1 MSSPALS
8 LTPPA
13 PPSASTDYDDRRETP
28 LRDWQGPQERPITL
42 LLNDTAMVS
51 VLATPESLEPLALG
65 HAFTAG
71 WIDSIDQVH
80 GVRLAR
86 LRHGLSVALTVAPS
100 VVARAEA
107 ARRPAASVSSCGAC
121 GMADE
126 APLMAGLRR
135 LEARPPLPGEALRRG
150 LGELEAR
157 ARRGQHGALGL
168 GGGGQVV
175 REGWDIGRHNAL
187 DRVIGEGLRRGRMPD
202 AVLLSSRCSLELVQ
216 KMVRAGIAT
225 LATLSHP
232 SAMAVEVARACGL
245 NLVCCHR
252 GRRLELISGHA
263 PAQAPRQAPRA

>member
-8 LTPPA
+8 LTPRNI
-13 PPSASTDYDDRRETP
+13 PSASAGYDDRREAP

-51 VLATPESLEPLALG
+51 LLATPESLEPLALG

-80 GVRLAR
+80 AVQLAR
-86 LRHGLSVALTVAPS
+86 LRHGLSVALEVAPS
-100 VVARAEA
+100 VAARAEA
-107 ARRPAASVSSCGAC
+107 GRRPAASVSSCGAC
-121 GMADE
+121 GMVDE
-126 APLMAGLRR
+126 AQLMAGLKR
-135 LEARPPLPGEALRRG
+135 LEARPPLPSEALRRG
-150 LGELEAR
+150 LAELEAR

-168 GGGGQVV
+168 EASGSVV
-175 REGWDIGRHNAL
+175 MDGWDIGRHNAL

-216 KMVRAGIAT
+216 KTVRAGITT
-225 LATLSHP
+225 LATLSLP

-245 NLVCCHR
+245 NLICCHR

-263 PAQAPRQAPRA
+263 PDEEPRS

>member
-1 MSSPALS
+1 MTSPALS
-8 LTPPA
+8 LTPRNI
-13 PPSASTDYDDRRETP
+13 PSASVGYDDRREAP

-42 LLNDTAMVS
+42 LLNDTAMVAL
-51 VLATPESLEPLALG
+51 LATPESLEPLALG

-71 WIDSIDQVH
+71 WIDSIDQVQD
-80 GVRLAR
+80 VQLAR
-86 LRHGLSVALTVAPS
+86 LRHGLSVTLRVAPGLA
-100 VVARAEA
+100 ARAEES
-107 ARRPAASVSSCGAC
+107 RRPAPSMSSCGAC

-126 APLMAGLRR
+126 AQLMAGLKR
-135 LEARPPLPGEALRRG
+135 LEARPPLPSEALRQG

-168 GGGGQVV
+168 DGGGQAVID
-175 REGWDIGRHNAL
+175 GWDIGRHNAL

-216 KMVRAGIAT
+216 KTVRASIPT

-245 NLVCCHR
+245 NLICCHR
-252 GRRLELISGHA
+252 GRRLELISGHE
-263 PAQAPRQAPRA
+263 PAESPRS